1 MMKNGIL
8 TFIFAFCPGAGQ
20 MYQGYMKRG
29 LSLIT
34 MFYLSIVIGV
44 STLEVLTVGCVI
56 VWMYSFFDTF
66 NLRAQIGAGTAPE
79 DDYLVHIN
87 WKDQRMQE
95 FMMDSHKLLGWGLIV
110 LGALVAY
117 QNILMNTLGDIVWR
131 WGQSSPFFRALYLM
145 MDQLPEIVVCVAL
158 IICGAWLV
166 RGPKGKKVHRKKA
179 EEPEDE
185 DFCEYTAAEADAPE
199 APEETIPDSAP
210 SDAASVQTPVT
221 DAPSTGA
228 EQSAPERPAVQTGWT
243 ENVTLDGADGV
254 IHYSYYL
261 PSSYDG
267 AKTYPLVVTMPGYDR
282 MWFGA
287 DSAGTNLS
295 WNGVQAWTKLDT
307 EVIVVSA
314 QLTDW
319 GDTSARQAN
328 ELAEYMIEN
337 FSVDTSRVYAAGYS
351 AGGETMSRAVAMRP
365 DLYAAYIHGGS
376 QWDGAFDTVAENR
389 VAVYIFMAEHDEYY
403 GSQKARDAYAGLHDA
418 YAAEG
423 LTEAEIDALLKL
435 EIPDDAYFNDRGIY
449 NYHGGGSVVFDD
461 TAVLNWILEQ
471 SK

>member
-34 MFYLSIVIGV
+34 MFCLFIVIGV

-131 WGQSSPFFRALYLM
+131 WGQSNPFFRALYLM

-185 DFCEYTAAEADAPE
+185 DFREYTAAEADAPE
-199 APEETIPDSAP
+199 APEETADFAMPKLSALLG
-210 SDAASVQTPVT
+210 DPVT
-221 DAPSTGA
+221 PEDPDEP
-228 EQSAPERPAVQTGWT
+228 EQPE
-243 ENVTLDGADGV
+243 N
-254 IHYSYYL
+254 
-261 PSSYDG
+261 
-267 AKTYPLVVTMPGYDR
+267 
-282 MWFGA
+282 
-287 DSAGTNLS
+287 
-295 WNGVQAWTKLDT
+295 
-307 EVIVVSA
+307 
-314 QLTDW
+314 
-319 GDTSARQAN
+319 
-328 ELAEYMIEN
+328 
-337 FSVDTSRVYAAGYS
+337 
-351 AGGETMSRAVAMRP
+351 
-365 DLYAAYIHGGS
+365 
-376 QWDGAFDTVAENR
+376 
-389 VAVYIFMAEHDEYY
+389 
-403 GSQKARDAYAGLHDA
+403 
-418 YAAEG
+418 AEG
-423 LTEAEIDALLKL
+423 DDGRTE
-435 EIPDDAYFNDRGIY
+435 
-449 NYHGGGSVVFDD
+449 
-461 TAVLNWILEQ
+461 
-471 SK
+471 